1 MARGYDPNK
10 DYSKELQRND
20 LSSSERK
27 QLEQERQNK
36 INDKYGGREPNMTGS
51 SHKFSDVYQ
60 GGSSRPSSSS
70 SSGSSGGSWSTGQ
83 KVDIQKGPGYV
94 TGGYTIGVNGTPILD
109 KNPHYQGGHLT
120 NGVDMSRRPDLAGK
134 YAVSNGTTVFYDEM
148 GYAHKAKPGAVD
160 YLPHRDAYVADGSY
174 RGGNLWTDE
183 EMMGY
188 MGGDAGRANLDKIA
202 QIRAQMQA
210 GKISGDEANRL
221 ANEIRSGYGYT
232 IDKLGNVTDLGVS
245 STIAA
250 RRKDWGL
257 PTGALNANQQKYL
270 ELMYPEL
277 GTKDPN
283 TLLSAQSALHQG
295 TYEPMQTPSYGG
307 ISGGSSG
314 SMGGGFGDFDMD
326 GSAFQYLKDL
336 YAQQI
341 AADLAALKS
350 SYDQNMADMRAQDDL
365 ISSEYDRQRNQLAAQ
380 NDLQRMQM
388 NEMGILQGL
397 NTGAT
402 GQMALAQNVALQGG
416 LAQLGSQ
423 ESQSLADVALQRAKL
438 AAQYR
443 SASDQVAA
451 QGNAQLAGALY
462 DEYVRQQQMAWQY
475 QQAIQEQQRWEQQFA
490 YQQQQDQRNYA
501 SSIVS
506 SMLSGGVMP
515 DASILEMAGI
525 SPGMAQAYQQMVLGS
540 INSTGSRSSG
550 KRSSGGSKKGSGGS
564 SGSSGL
570 RNSSGVAVT
579 PLPYADVLKNSSAGN
594 YGSGYNLVLNDV
606 QAKWARGADQE
617 TLAGIVEAGLLNGNL
632 TNAGAD
638 SILRALRLNV

>member
-60 GGSSRPSSSS
+60 GGSSRPSGSS
-70 SSGSSGGSWSTGQ
+70 SSGSSGGSWSAGQ

-94 TGGYTIGVNGTPILD
+94 TGGYTIGVNGTPILN

-188 MGGDAGRANLDKIA
+188 MGGDAGRTNLDKIA

-257 PTGALNANQQKYL
+257 PTGSLNANQQKYL

-295 TYEPMQTPSYGG
+295 TYEPMQMPSYGG
-307 ISGGSSG
+307 ISGGSS
-314 SMGGGFGDFDMD
+314 GGFGDFDMD
-326 GSAFQYLKDL
+326 GSAFQYLKDM

-490 YQQQQDQRNYA
+490 YQQMLDQRDYDLTLQKLAGQNFDQGATGGGA
-501 SSIVS
+501 SGTGGGKKKKRSGGGYSNGGLSRDQVRELQRFYGVS
-506 SMLSGGVMP
+506 SDGLWGAQSKKASGGKTADQALRVLRGLQQQIGMNRTQEGRVNALERAV
-515 DASILEMAGI
+515 ASGQI
-525 SPGMAQAYQQMVLGS
+525 SEAQAKYLLQ
-540 INSTGSRSSG
+540 
-550 KRSSGGSKKGSGGS
+550 
-564 SGSSGL
+564 GL
-570 RNSSGVAVT
+570 
-579 PLPYADVLKNSSAGN
+579 
-594 YGSGYNLVLNDV
+594 
-606 QAKWARGADQE
+606 
-617 TLAGIVEAGLLNGNL
+617 
-632 TNAGAD
+632 
-638 SILRALRLNV
+638 